1 MKKNNSTYTCKHSA
15 IDAVET
21 GKRIKNCMKEKR
33 IPISE
38 LANSIG
44 VSGQS
49 VYKWING
56 QSTPTLEN
64 MFQISLILKTTIDE
78 LIVGKTNVEYDVPD
92 LYVRDIIDAAV
103 LVLR

>member
-21 GKRIKNCMKEKR
+21 GKRIKYCMKEKR

-103 LVLR
+103 LVIR